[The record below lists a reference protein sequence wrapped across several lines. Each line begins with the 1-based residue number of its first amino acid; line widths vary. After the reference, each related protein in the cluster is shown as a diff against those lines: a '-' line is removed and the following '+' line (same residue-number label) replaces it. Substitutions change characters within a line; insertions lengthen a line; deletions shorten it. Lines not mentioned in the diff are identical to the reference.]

1 MLKVNHT
8 TKVLTFH
15 GVLLSLAGLA
25 YFGKHEWAHIMLAII
40 VGVVFFATSVGI
52 THEATLKR
60 LATYPARSLI
70 LRAITNISGAAVVV
84 LMVLDGDWLLALAL
98 ALTIMLNFRMHAAV
112 DKIRNEIDT
121 PSGTV

>member
-1 MLKVNHT
+1 
-8 TKVLTFH
+8 
-15 GVLLSLAGLA
+15 
-25 YFGKHEWAHIMLAII
+25 MLAII
-40 VGVVFFATSVGI
+40 VGAVFFVTSVGI
-52 THEATLKR
+52 TNEATLKR
-60 LATYPARSLI
+60 LATYPARSRI
-70 LRAITNISGAAVVV
+70 LRAITNISGATLVV

>member
-25 YFGKHEWAHIMLAII
+25 YFGKHDWAHIMLAII
-40 VGVVFFATSVGI
+40 VGAVFFVTSVGI
-52 THEATLKR
+52 TNEATLQR
-60 LATYPARSLI
+60 LATYPVRSRI
-70 LRAITNISGAAVVV
+70 LRAITNISGATLVV

-98 ALTIMLNFRMHAAV
+98 ALTIALNFRMHAAV
-112 DKIRNEIDT
+112 DKIRNENDT
-121 PSGTV
+121 PPGTV